1 MTDDTML
8 PKAKANPVKEKKI
21 PLCLFRTCIKS
32 LLCFFAIREAL
43 AVMYKF

>member
-21 PLCLFRTCIKS
+21 PLCLFRTQYIP
-32 LLCFFAIREAL
+32 
-43 AVMYKF
+43 